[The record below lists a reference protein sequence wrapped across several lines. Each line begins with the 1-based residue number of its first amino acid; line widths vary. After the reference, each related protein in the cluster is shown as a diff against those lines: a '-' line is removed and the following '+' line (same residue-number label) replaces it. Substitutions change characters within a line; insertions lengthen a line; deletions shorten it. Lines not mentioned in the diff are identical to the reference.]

1 MTFNS
6 SSSFTSQKE
15 LATLGIF
22 ACSLTA
28 FPVASLPS
36 DSLLSAAGITLS
48 FQTCVDPDGNNR
60 HPNQNVTRIHNRR
73 GLPPG
78 IPRCEENAPDI
89 LVRHFSGVRVTSRI
103 ADRVIGHAA

>member
-6 SSSFTSQKE
+6 SSSFTSQRE
-15 LATLGIF
+15 FTALGGF

-36 DSLLSAAGITLS
+36 DSLLSTVGITLS
-48 FQTCVDPDGNNR
+48 SQTYVDRDGNNK
-60 HPNQNVTRIHNRR
+60 HPNQNVTHAGNRS

-78 IPRCEENAPDI
+78 IWRYGGNSPDI
-89 LVRHFSGVRVTSRI
+89 
-103 ADRVIGHAA
+103 